1 MQGCAWLRCRMFY
14 FFFFSVVFVVAGPRV
29 ALARGRVRL
38 APSVPAEAPITEA
51 SLAFGPRVTVLVQ
64 PDAAKMSVP
73 TTIVT
78 NVFII
83 IKSQQ
88 TGIDVY

>member
-1 MQGCAWLRCRMFY
+1 M
-14 FFFFSVVFVVAGPRV
+14 VFAVAGPRV

-38 APSVPAEAPITEA
+38 APSVPAEAPTTEA

-64 PDAAKMSVP
+64 PDATKISVP

-83 IKSQQ
+83 IRPQ
-88 TGIDVY
+88 

>member
-1 MQGCAWLRCRMFY
+1 MQGCAWLRCRMLY
-14 FFFFSVVFVVAGPRV
+14 FFFSSVVSVLAGPRV
-29 ALARGRVRL
+29 ALARGMVRL
-38 APSVPAEAPITEA
+38 APSVPAEAPKTEA

-64 PDAAKMSVP
+64 PDATKMSVP

-83 IKSQQ
+83 IKSQ
-88 TGIDVY
+88 

>member
-1 MQGCAWLRCRMFY
+1 VLEGVTSPL
-14 FFFFSVVFVVAGPRV
+14 S
-29 ALARGRVRL
+29 RGRVKL
-38 APSVPAEAPITEA
+38 APPVPAEAPITVS

-64 PDAAKMSVP
+64 PDATKKSAP

-83 IKSQQ
+83 IESQK

>member
-1 MQGCAWLRCRMFY
+1 MFY
-14 FFFFSVVFVVAGPRV
+14 FFFFSGVFVLAGPRV

-38 APSVPAEAPITEA
+38 APSVPAAAPKTEA

-78 NVFII
+78 NVFIFL
-83 IKSQQ
+83 
-88 TGIDVY
+88 